1 MLMDIECECLKF
13 FNILLVD
20 DFLIVCKQFFDVLD
34 SINIL
39 YYICKNGS
47 EVLDLMCDM
56 VCDYCVIDIL
66 VSDIEMLGLDGYEL
80 VFEM

>member
-1 MLMDIECECLKF
+1 M
-13 FNILLVD
+13 
-20 DFLIVCKQFFDVLD
+20 LD